1 MRQMA
6 QKAQL
11 TESKGVKLTNVF
23 GQNAGE
29 CRKHGHG
36 DGGMGTWSAAVHGL
50 NNGANNNANSGRA
63 ARCSSL
69 LTIVSETLTECRRG
83 TEVGS

>member
-1 MRQMA
+1 MRQMG

-36 DGGMGTWSAAVHGL
+36 DGGMGRRSAEV
-50 NNGANNNANSGRA
+50 
-63 ARCSSL
+63 L
-69 LTIVSETLTECRRG
+69 LCTG
-83 TEVGS
+83 